1 MPAAILSRVPMQSI
15 DWCLVIAPLAVV
27 MAFALYTRRYVRSVA
42 DFLAA
47 GRCAG
52 RYLLANA
59 RGGAESGLASSLA
72 VFETIFVAGFVLSF
86 WEKIQNPIVLLITIS
101 GFVTYRL
108 RETRAMTM
116 AQFFEMR
123 YSRPF
128 RLFMGMLAFVSGIL
142 NYGIFPAVSARFF
155 IYFLD
160 LPLTVVG
167 ISTFALIMAAYLSI
181 TVMMVLAGG
190 QVTLMV
196 VDCIEGLLSHLIYI
210 ILAGVLF
217 VIVGWHRIIDVLAA
231 APPGHSPM
239 NPFDAE
245 KVKDFNFWFILMGL
259 FIRIYITGAFQ
270 GRQGFTAAARTP
282 HEGRMGGVLGEW
294 RGYARQLMLLLLGVC
309 ALTFL
314 SHPSFADRAAT
325 VHSSLSSIADET
337 VRKQMTVP
345 VALKYLLPVGAKGLF
360 CVIMIMGLLASDSAH
375 QHSWG
380 SILVQDIVLPLRN
393 ERPLSPRQHLW
404 MLRLAVTGVAIWAL
418 CFSLFFKQT
427 QYIVL
432 WWQITG
438 GVFTAGAGAAI
449 IGGLY
454 WKKGTTAAAWTAAL
468 TGSVLSLTAIGV
480 RTKWPHALPF
490 NDMVASF
497 LASLIAAGVY
507 VLISLLSARRGDY
520 NLDALLHRGK
530 YAVEEGGGRP
540 LSLRERFTFQNI
552 FRFDENF
559 TRTDKLVA
567 GGVFWWSMVLLL
579 INAIVTI
586 WNLAFGR
593 WPIRWWADYWLVIGI
608 VLPFVIALLTLVW
621 FSIGGVRDMRDFFAA
636 LKTRT
641 RDASDDGR
649 VPERTTVVGFEP
661 IVKPSSAAVE
671 THAR

>member
-1 MPAAILSRVPMQSI
+1 MILSPLPMQPI
-15 DWCLVIAPLAVV
+15 DWCLVIVPLTVV
-27 MAFALYTRRYVRSVA
+27 MAFALYTRRFVRSVA

-123 YSRPF
+123 YSRRF

-160 LPLTVVG
+160 LPQTVHLGSVG
-167 ISTFALIMAAYLSI
+167 ISTFALIMASYLSI
-181 TVMMVLAGG
+181 TVIMVLAGG

-217 VIVGWHRIIDVLAA
+217 VIVGWHRIVDVLAA
-231 APPGHSPM
+231 APAGYSPM

-245 KVKDFNFWFILMGL
+245 KVKDFNFYFILMGL

-314 SHPSFADRAAT
+314 NHPSFAGRSAA
-325 VHSSLSSIADET
+325 VHESINAIGDGYL
-337 VRKQMTVP
+337 RNQMTVP
-345 VALKYLLPVGAKGLF
+345 IALKFLLPAGAKGLF

-380 SILVQDIVLPLRN
+380 SILIQDVVLPLRG
-393 ERPLSPRQHLW
+393 ERPLSPGQHLW
-404 MLRLAVTGVAIWAL
+404 LLRIAVTGVAVWAFT
-418 CFSLFFKQT
+418 FSLFFKQT
-427 QYIVL
+427 QYIIL

-449 IGGLY
+449 VGGLY
-454 WKKGTTAAAWTAAL
+454 WKKGTAAAAWAAAL
-468 TGSVLSLTAIGV
+468 TGSILSGGFIFVAS
-480 RTKWPHALPF
+480 RWPHALGF
-490 NDMVASF
+490 NFMVSSF
-497 LASLIAAGVY
+497 LASLAAAVVY
-507 VLISLLSARRGDY
+507 LAISIITATRDY
-520 NLDALLHRGK
+520 NLDALLHRGQ
-530 YAVEEGGGRP
+530 YAVEEGGGKP
-540 LSLRERFTFQNI
+540 LNLRQRFTFQNI
-552 FRFDENF
+552 FRFDQNF
-559 TRTDKLVA
+559 TRADKLVA
-567 GGVFWWSMVLLL
+567 GGVFWWSMLLL
-579 INAIVTI
+579 IVNVIVTI
-586 WNLAFGR
+586 WNLAFRR
-593 WPIRWWADYWLVIGI
+593 WPIRWWADYWLVVGI
-608 VLPFVIALLTLVW
+608 ALPFVIALLTLVW
-621 FSIGGVRDMRDFFAA
+621 FTIGGVRDMRDFFAA

-649 VPERTTVVGFEP
+649 VPERKTAVGFEP
-661 IVKPSSAAVE
+661 VMTKNVTVE
-671 THAR
+671 SNAR